1 MNDFLVESI
10 MYLVIGGVIGG
21 VIGLFLYIIRKIKL
35 KSELELSEEEELIRK
50 EYEEEEHQ
58 NFLKALEK
66 FPSKHL
72 VGKEKEWEEMF
83 DKQTEYFDELNDISG
98 KKIQEKY
105 NLSAEDWECLKAK
118 IVHKV
123 LKESKKF

>member
-10 MYLVIGGVIGG
+10 MYLVIGG

-50 EYEEEEHQ
+50 EYEEEKRQ

-72 VGKEKEWEEMF
+72 VGKEKEWEEMVAR
-83 DKQTEYFDELNDISG
+83 QTEYSNELDDISG
-98 KKIQEKY
+98 KKIQEKH
-105 NLSAEDWECLKAK
+105 NLSAEDWKRLKVK
-118 IVHKV
+118 ITYKE